1 MTFQTEVYFPDKGE
15 EGDTFYQPFEQLTSS
30 LYGVHTAIEATAG
43 TSGQANTT
51 WESPDASEFK
61 VYAVRPEKNSPHAYF
76 QLTSSALA
84 INLTSSVYDFVYDNE
99 KWNFAVRIKPTKYP
113 WANAL
118 SGTTSGSLPTGT
130 PAETDLTYEVS
141 FYGAHADLDIIVD
154 EFDVSTTVN
163 ASIGDEFMS
172 GAKRVYIGA
181 HRTNF
186 TGTLLQESDVRI
198 SSTRAWMDYLT
209 KEELRAHAKDA
220 DNKGVLHPYKNAF
233 VFQESVK
240 PFDIPRSDLLIFEWD
255 YTNVTSSDA
264 GISGVSTTYDA
275 RFVVED
281 ISSGST
287 TSNFAD
293 WITDD
298 RYGALR

>member
-1 MTFQTEVYFPDKGE
+1 MSGGFGMTFQTEVYFPDKGE

-163 ASIGDEFMS
+163 ASIGDEWRIYLL
-172 GAKRVYIGA
+172 AQPRVILQ
-181 HRTNF
+181 
-186 TGTLLQESDVRI
+186 TG
-198 SSTRAWMDYLT
+198 
-209 KEELRAHAKDA
+209 
-220 DNKGVLHPYKNAF
+220 
-233 VFQESVK
+233 
-240 PFDIPRSDLLIFEWD
+240 
-255 YTNVTSSDA
+255 
-264 GISGVSTTYDA
+264 
-275 RFVVED
+275 
-281 ISSGST
+281 
-287 TSNFAD
+287 
-293 WITDD
+293 
-298 RYGALR
+298 